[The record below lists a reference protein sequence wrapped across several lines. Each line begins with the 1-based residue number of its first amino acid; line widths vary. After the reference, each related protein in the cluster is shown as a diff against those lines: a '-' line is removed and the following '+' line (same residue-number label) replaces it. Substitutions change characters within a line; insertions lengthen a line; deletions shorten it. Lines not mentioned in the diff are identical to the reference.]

1 MKKGKLQGIIIGLIG
16 AFVIYW
22 AQTHSPKAK
31 LGQIIGNQISGS
43 YTMSE
48 TSYYLSL
55 ALGIGLVA
63 YGVFKLV
70 KG

>member
-1 MKKGKLQGIIIGLIG
+1 MKKGKLQGIIFGLIG

-31 LGQIIGNQISGS
+31 LGQIIGNELSGS
-43 YTMSE
+43 YNMSE

-55 ALGIGLVA
+55 AVGIGLVA
-63 YGVFKLV
+63 YGLFRLV
-70 KG
+70 KS